1 MHSTTMPLQISI
13 RRIRRPT
20 CITVKAHNI
29 PGARAVPLRHQVLIQ
44 AVAVVKVPITE
55 AAAVGVAMT
64 PRLLVGFERGLVDVA
79 LLAGVTNEA
88 GDADA
93 RRGWSSVAGRQHTF
107 TERQSGRVSVRG
119 VGHPPGRSGGQ
130 MILQSERSV

>member
-1 MHSTTMPLQISI
+1 MPLQISI

-107 TERQSGRVSVRG
+107 YGEAEWPGFGARG
-119 VGHPPGRSGGQ
+119 WPPAWAKWRADDPAK
-130 MILQSERSV
+130 